1 MENNYIK
8 NTYGLWFYDK
18 KGKRIRYLPLLN
30 TTKINKK
37 KYNYKIPKETA
48 MVNLT
53 ESYCNIKF
61 LRPDK
66 PTELSTSHESNLYCF
81 YTEKYEGEFNNSIPQ
96 KEFRNKKE
104 LKEFIKSLM
113 QLFTDLDVN
122 YEYNIDTKEGEE
134 ENNKIEQALM
144 HQLIELDPNYEINTR
159 IDEEQDVVNDNEVKR
174 RYEDYF
180 RLKGFSIN
188 TIVIGYRLSSKV
200 VEGIIIDIDYNHGI
214 ITLQDKETGFIKR
227 DTPEV
232 YMTKD
237 RYEEYRINMMSYSI
251 GLYDKNN
258 QEISSIPLFSNNQM
272 ITIPEET
279 VSAKLYRKHYKTK
292 LGGEFSPRADNE
304 QKTLYAFYSP
314 DYDNEIEEA
323 ILKKEF
329 KNTEELKKYIKLLME
344 TILEWNIEYIGD
356 INTPEQKER
365 VKEIEK
371 RLIKQIKE

>member
-1 MENNYIK
+1 MEDNYTK
-8 NTYGLWFYDK
+8 NIFGLTFYDK
-18 KGKRIRYLPLLN
+18 KGKRIKYLPLLN
-30 TTKINKK
+30 TTKIDKK
-37 KYNYKIPKETA
+37 KENYKIPKETA

-53 ESYCNIKF
+53 ESYCNIRF

-66 PTELSTSHESNLYCF
+66 PTELSTWHESDLYCF
-81 YTEKYEGEFNNSIPQ
+81 YTEKYEGELNNSIPQ
-96 KEFRNKKE
+96 KEFHNKKE

-134 ENNKIEQALM
+134 ENNKIEQALT
-144 HQLIELDPNYEINTR
+144 QCLKELDTTQEDNTSNDKKR
-159 IDEEQDVVNDNEVKR
+159 NVVGSMKVKR
-174 RYEDYF
+174 KYEDYF

-200 VEGIIIDIDYNHGI
+200 VEGIIIDIDYDHGI

-251 GLYDKNN
+251 GLYDNNN

-272 ITIPEET
+272 ITIPE
-279 VSAKLYRKHYKTK
+279 
-292 LGGEFSPRADNE
+292 
-304 QKTLYAFYSP
+304 
-314 DYDNEIEEA
+314 
-323 ILKKEF
+323 
-329 KNTEELKKYIKLLME
+329 
-344 TILEWNIEYIGD
+344 
-356 INTPEQKER
+356 
-365 VKEIEK
+365 
-371 RLIKQIKE
+371 